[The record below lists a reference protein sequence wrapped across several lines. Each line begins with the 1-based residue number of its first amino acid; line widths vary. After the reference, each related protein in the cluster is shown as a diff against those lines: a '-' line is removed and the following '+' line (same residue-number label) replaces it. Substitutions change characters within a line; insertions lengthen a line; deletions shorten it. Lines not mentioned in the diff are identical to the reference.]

1 MGTWGTEPF
10 DNDTAADWAGDFE
23 EAAVDARPALIREAL
38 TAAADAE
45 DYLDADDAM
54 VALAASAV
62 VSAAQPNGPQLDDN
76 YGPDATAREGLV
88 LDDSLRALAVRAVT
102 RVLGADS
109 EWRELW
115 EEAGEFDEARTALE
129 PILSALHDAPGGAL

>member
-1 MGTWGTEPF
+1 MGTWGTGPF

-23 EAAVDARPALIREAL
+23 EADVAARPAMIRDAL
-38 TAAADAE
+38 AAAADAE

-54 VALAASAV
+54 AALAAAAL
-62 VSAAQPNGPQLDDN
+62 VSAAQPNGPQPDDN
-76 YGPDATAREGLV
+76 YGPDAAALEGLV
-88 LDDSLRALAVRAVT
+88 LDDGLRALADRAVT

-115 EEAGEFDEARTALE
+115 EDAGEFDEARTVLG
-129 PILSALHDAPGGAL
+129 PILSALHDMPGSAS

>member
-1 MGTWGTEPF
+1 MGTWGTGPF
-10 DNDTAADWAGDFE
+10 DNDTAADWAGDFD
-23 EAAVDARPALIREAL
+23 EADLAERPAMIRDAL

-54 VALAASAV
+54 AALAAAAV
-62 VSAAQPNGPQLDDN
+62 VSSAQTNGPQLDDN
-76 YGPDATAREGLV
+76 YGPGPDAVDGLE
-88 LDDSLRALAVRAVT
+88 LDESLRTLAVQAVT

-115 EEAGEFDEARTALE
+115 EDAGEFDEARAALE
-129 PILSALHDAPGGAL
+129 PILSALQDTPGGAP